1 MNIGSLEGQGDSL
14 ARIGT
19 ELARARFEAD
29 RMRQTEAQAK
39 RSLEEASDR
48 QDEAVQG
55 FEEIFSRMLA
65 SELRRGLGEGFF
77 GEGPGSET
85 FSSWLDEFVGKAIA
99 ERGTLGIERM
109 IEEFAA
115 HRTAEQAEA
124 TEPIQAVDAGGDS

>member
-1 MNIGSLEGQGDSL
+1 MNIGSLEGGGDAF

-19 ELARARFEAD
+19 EVARARVEVEGLRRAEEA
-29 RMRQTEAQAK
+29 AK
-39 RSLEEASDR
+39 RNLEAAGER
-48 QDEAVQG
+48 QDDAVKG

-77 GEGPGSET
+77 GSGPGAET

-109 IEEFAA
+109 FEELAA
-115 HRTAEQAEA
+115 FRTAESAEA
-124 TEPIQAVDAGGDS
+124 PDATEAGGAS